1 MISAVERC
9 GVPQLGNQ
17 LVNIEAV
24 AGSRLANRHEPGH
37 GAAGAMHAPPKKDG
51 GGGGMDVHS
60 LADDAVGGDDRGR
73 VDRGHGGSHLT
84 VRVTAERSEEHTSEL
99 QSLM

>member
-17 LVNIEAV
+17 IVNIEAV

-51 GGGGMDVHS
+51 GGGGMDVDS
-60 LADDAVGGDDRGR
+60 LADDAVGGDERGR
-73 VDRGHGGSHLT
+73 VDRGHGGSDLT
-84 VRVTAERSEEHTSEL
+84 VRVTGKWKGRGSGRERGG
-99 QSLM
+99 